1 MERVPYTDF
10 HEGKEFCMLPDKN
23 RSKVCGCFQ
32 DKYGTGS
39 TDVPKFA
46 AREKA
51 AQNERR

>member
-39 TDVPKFA
+39 IDVSFA

-51 AQNERR
+51 AQKERR